1 MNNGKI
7 GKAKQK
13 SQPIYENLKLDIHN
27 SKPRRT
33 NLNQTSQVFFTY
45 DLLFKPRETY

>member
-13 SQPIYENLKLDIHN
+13 PQPIYENLKLDIHN
-27 SKPRRT
+27 SKPSRT